1 MERAWT
7 ANEAKER
14 FVSKM
19 QEQFEKNPKMV
30 ERYGYSIDNFHE
42 EVKQELHEIEQSKAK
57 INEEYEKFNELKQAS
72 ITSVSYQENL
82 LDMEFAAVYENTD
95 KFSYQEK
102 YFAMQMLK
110 DYNVLLP
117 EDQIQTE
124 MTKQNKYS
132 EYNRNY
138 TPTWKQAKDLTTS
151 INIYDRTIN
160 KLRQADINNLSPKAL
175 KDTIIKIDN
184 YRNLKANYEEHLKDI
199 EPAIDA
205 NIDRLFEN
213 EHLNSASL
221 DVKIAALEAYEKLD
235 EAEQNELDVESFVQD
250 LQEEQQRQAQYLEQK
265 GEEDREH
272 KDIYQDT
279 AKKAQDIAG
288 SLLDILKQLGQER
301 QSMSD
306 RQNRDRTKVFR
317 RKGADGREL

>member
-124 MTKQNKYS
+124 MTKQNKY
-132 EYNRNY
+132 R
-138 TPTWKQAKDLTTS
+138 
-151 INIYDRTIN
+151 DRKST
-160 KLRQADINNLSPKAL
+160 R
-175 KDTIIKIDN
+175 
-184 YRNLKANYEEHLKDI
+184 
-199 EPAIDA
+199 
-205 NIDRLFEN
+205 
-213 EHLNSASL
+213 LNSSH
-221 DVKIAALEAYEKLD
+221 VSISYT
-235 EAEQNELDVESFVQD
+235 V
-250 LQEEQQRQAQYLEQK
+250 
-265 GEEDREH
+265 
-272 KDIYQDT
+272 IC
-279 AKKAQDIAG
+279 
-288 SLLDILKQLGQER
+288 LK
-301 QSMSD
+301 
-306 RQNRDRTKVFR
+306 
-317 RKGADGREL
+317 